1 MSGESSGTL
10 TLRRLTEEPSL
21 QLAVIESGDLSTEI
35 RSAHSIEIADAAR
48 WLAPGSVML
57 TTGLRFVGDPGADAA
72 QARLV
77 DELVTVGVAAL
88 LFGVG
93 VHFDEVPQGLRMAA
107 RERGLPLLAVG
118 AQTPFSTV
126 EDYVNRGVLAAE
138 TYLLKR
144 TVWLQNDL
152 LHALSA
158 ANPVNAL
165 VVRLGAL
172 CKGTA
177 VLYERSGR
185 IVASAGHGPLRLIWE
200 EVTARESA
208 PQRFSVG
215 QWSVAARPFLLRGS
229 SFVLAIAARSA
240 SVLDS
245 LGRDLL
251 ETAEGV
257 LTAANA
263 VRSLAMSEERTEAAR
278 LVTALRAGI
287 STSHIRQT
295 WDRLRQFRFR
305 AGQTLRVVVASSI
318 PARDRDDAAAGESL
332 LEEAKLED
340 LPLLLAENSDADD
353 PAPQLTA
360 LSASVPASDG
370 WLGLLGRTHLTG
382 VSGPFDD
389 LTVFPRYFDEAATA
403 WQLAKRRHDHGGKQT
418 VIRLDEVD
426 FASWLLT
433 RRDDALVASRF
444 DRDFGELVRTP
455 DLADTVVTYLAC
467 NQDVKRTA
475 QSLFVH
481 PNTVRYRLRNIE
493 RMIGGPISS
502 AKVVANLYLAFQDEI
517 LACSCGVAASDSSGV
532 DTAARPAS
540 RRAIGTRYGE
550 QET

>member
-1 MSGESSGTL
+1 MSDEDSGTRAKL
-10 TLRRLTEEPSL
+10 TLRHLAEEPIL
-21 QLAVIESGDLSTEI
+21 QLTVIEAGDQSTVV
-35 RSAHSIEIADAAR
+35 RSAHSIEIADSAR
-48 WLAPGSVML
+48 WLSPGSVML
-57 TTGLRFVGDPGADAA
+57 TTGLRFVGDPSAEAS
-72 QARLV
+72 QAGLV
-77 DELVTVGVAAL
+77 DELVAAGVAAL

-93 VHFDEVPQGLRMAA
+93 VHFDEVPQGLRTAA

-118 AQTPFSTV
+118 AQTPFSAV
-126 EDYVNRGVLAAE
+126 EDYVNRGVLSSE

-158 ANPVNAL
+158 PNPVNAL

-177 VLYERSGR
+177 VLYEHSGR

-200 EVTARESA
+200 EVSARESA
-208 PQRFSVG
+208 PLRFSVG

-229 SFVLAIAARSA
+229 SFVLAIAARNA

-251 ETAEGV
+251 ETAERI
-257 LTAANA
+257 LAAANA
-263 VRSLAMSEERTEAAR
+263 VRSLAMSEERSEAAR

-305 AGQTLRVVVASSI
+305 AGQTLRVVTASPI
-318 PARDRDDAAAGESL
+318 QGRVRDDADPGDSL
-332 LEEAKLED
+332 IEEAKLED
-340 LPLLLAENSDADD
+340 LPLLLAEDPAADD
-353 PAPQLTA
+353 PAAQLTA
-360 LSASVPASDG
+360 VIASAPAGDG
-370 WLGLLGRTHLTG
+370 WLDLLGHTHLTG

-403 WQLAKRRHDHGGKQT
+403 WQLAKRRHDRGGDQT

-426 FASWLLT
+426 FATWLLT

-444 DRDFGELVRTP
+444 DRDFGDLVEAP

-467 NQDVKRTA
+467 DQDVKRTA
-475 QSLFVH
+475 QRLFVH
-481 PNTVRYRLRNIE
+481 PNTVRYRLRNVE
-493 RMIGGPISS
+493 HMVGGPISS
-502 AKVVANLYLAFQDEI
+502 AQVVANLYLAFQDEI
-517 LACSCGVAASDSSGV
+517 LAH
-532 DTAARPAS
+532 
-540 RRAIGTRYGE
+540 RATID
-550 QET
+550 QPS